1 MKLLEDKIRSCGRAL
16 NDDVLL
22 VDMFLNHQVD
32 CELMKA
38 IGDEFYRIF
47 KDEGITKIATVEA
60 SGIAPSAMAALAFKV
75 PMVILKKQASVL
87 MDGKMLQ
94 TEVYSFTKKKSYQLT
109 LKKEFITENDR
120 VLLIDDFMANGEAAM
135 GAAKL
140 IEMTGATIAGIGIV
154 ISKNFQPG
162 MEKIKAAGYNVASLA
177 QVAEM
182 GEGYI
187 KFVGE

>member
-1 MKLLEDKIRSCGRAL
+1 MKLLEDTIRSCGRAL
-16 NDDVLL
+16 NEDVLL

-60 SGIAPSAMAALAFKV
+60 SGIAPSAMAALSFKV

-140 IEMTGATIAGIGIV
+140 IEMTGATVAGIGIV

-162 MEKIKAAGYNVASLA
+162 MEKLKAAGYNISSLA

>member
-38 IGDEFYRIF
+38 IGEEFYRIF
-47 KDEGITKIATVEA
+47 KDEGITKVVTIEA

-87 MDGKMLQ
+87 MNGEMLQ
-94 TEVYSFTKKKSYQLT
+94 TEVYSFTKQRSYQLT
-109 LKKEFITENDR
+109 LKKEFINENDR
-120 VLLIDDFMANGEAAM
+120 VLLIDDFMANGEAAT
-135 GAAKL
+135 GAARLLEKA
-140 IEMTGATIAGIGIV
+140 GAKVAGIGIV

-162 MEKIKAAGYNVASLA
+162 MNKLVSLGYKVASLA